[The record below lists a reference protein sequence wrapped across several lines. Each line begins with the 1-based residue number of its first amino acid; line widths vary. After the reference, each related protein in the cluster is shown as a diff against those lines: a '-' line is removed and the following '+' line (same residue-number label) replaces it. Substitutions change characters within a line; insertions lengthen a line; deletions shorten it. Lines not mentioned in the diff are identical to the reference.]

1 MKIPLLSDYCNG
13 RIINKFITRIR
24 LVNEKSPQAPF
35 SPVSPCLLLFIIFA
49 ILPSISF
56 SQPIDERENTLR
68 KGLAHLYKKEIPEA
82 ISHFESLSNGKGPS
96 KDAAL
101 YYLGYSYYQGRDFT
115 KAREAFHQSYEGSS
129 VPPVPVN
136 GGPLAGENPAAS
148 DLPEPDMKKKAPS
161 TNLHFQKGLSFLAKK
176 DFASAAGE
184 FQNAADEDSFHAE
197 FFYYKGYALYKSK
210 KFSQARTTF
219 QEAFRI
225 QPDYVPPPSL
235 K

>member
-1 MKIPLLSDYCNG
+1 M
-13 RIINKFITRIR
+13 TRIR

-68 KGLAHLYKKEIPEA
+68 KGLAHLYKKEIQKA
-82 ISHFESLSNGKGPS
+82 ISHFESLSNGEGPS

-115 KAREAFHQSYEGSS
+115 KAREAFQRSYEISPESS
-129 VPPVPVN
+129 LHAREEPLAAEYPVP
-136 GGPLAGENPAAS
+136 AS
-148 DLPEPDMKKKAPS
+148 DSPDPGLKTKAPS